1 MFNQI
6 AQREIQKTLADGFN
20 HPAKNNSAANFPSP
34 LLFQR
39 EGGWGMSSKG
49 NSPPSPLSCEE
60 KGSSNTDSIAASD
73 GISSDG
79 MI

>member
-39 EGGWGMSSKG
+39 EGGWGMSSAG
-49 NSPPSPLSCEE
+49 V
-60 KGSSNTDSIAASD
+60 
-73 GISSDG
+73 
-79 MI
+79 